1 MNMNNPNRIAHVNT
15 DWTPSVRAL
24 ICSCSDA
31 GGLLRKLM
39 STSEIHLANKL
50 IKQRVLYKGIS
61 DDKQG
66 TVCYFAH
73 CEYKLTRHNHNTAT
87 AQGCEIG

>member
-1 MNMNNPNRIAHVNT
+1 MNNQNRTTHVNT
-15 DWTPSVRAL
+15 DWTPDVRAL

-39 STSEIHLANKL
+39 SSYEIHLANKL
-50 IKQRVLYKGIS
+50 VKQGVLHKGTS

-66 TVCYFAH
+66 TVCYVTCH
-73 CEYKLTRHNHNTAT
+73 EYKLTRHSSNTST
-87 AQGCEIG
+87 DK

>member
-1 MNMNNPNRIAHVNT
+1 MNNQISKKLINT
-15 DWTPSVRAL
+15 DWYPEVRAL

-39 STSEIHLANKL
+39 SKNEIHQANKL
-50 IKQRVLYKGIS
+50 VKLGVLYKGTS

-66 TVCYFAH
+66 TICYFANLD
-73 CEYKLTRHNHNTAT
+73 YKLSKGANSSCQH
-87 AQGCEIG
+87 

>member
-50 IKQRVLYKGIS
+50 IKQRLMIS
-61 DDKQG
+61 KALSVILL
-66 TVCYFAH
+66 TVNINLRDTITTPLPLKDA
-73 CEYKLTRHNHNTAT
+73 R
-87 AQGCEIG
+87 